1 MKGKSRQK
9 YLLDRLAFTSHLM
22 SIKILLRFWVQGSPS
37 QIVGG
42 TEYKILATFFP
53 YIFSESESKIPLS
66 SIFIVQTSNIASIHS
81 KTRSILLTYSSKAYS
96 LAIFRNIWYKKV
108 GTNQQRLSVP
118 WLSVNRYTFTVKNS
132 TISGNWTRLLPV
144 TTCTHTGL
152 FSNVLNK

>member
-108 GTNQQRLSVP
+108 GTKA
-118 WLSVNRYTFTVKNS
+118 T
-132 TISGNWTRLLPV
+132 TISAMAFSEQVYFYSKKFNYQWQPDKIITGNNLHAYWSFFQ
-144 TTCTHTGL
+144 C
-152 FSNVLNK
+152 FK

>member
-53 YIFSESESKIPLS
+53 NIFSESESKIPLS

-96 LAIFRNIWYKKV
+96 LAIYQNILYKK
-108 GTNQQRLSVP
+108 GRTKP
-118 WLSVNRYTFTVKNS
+118 WLSVNRYTFTVKKFNYQWQPDKII
-132 TISGNWTRLLPV
+132 TGNNLHILV
-144 TTCTHTGL
+144 I